1 MKIISWNC
9 KKYYSSKAKLIL
21 TEKPDIV
28 IIPECENPDLFKYE
42 TDAIKPTDSIW
53 FGAPEDDRGIGI
65 FSYGNYKLKLLDIH
79 NNKLKYVLPINV
91 TNDDFTFILL
101 AVWTHEPY
109 TKQIWDA
116 IKYYSDLL
124 IGNVIIAGDLNS
136 NTKWDNKNKAYSHSD
151 LVKHLEG
158 RNIISLYHHFKN
170 ELQGEET
177 LPTFYW
183 YHHED
188 KPFHIDYCF
197 ASTYFIS
204 RLQNVEIGKFK
215 DWSKHSDH
223 MPLTITFNT

>member
-197 ASTYFIS
+197 ASTYFINK
-204 RLQNVEIGKFK
+204 LLNVEIGKFK

-223 MPLTITFNT
+223 MPLSITFNT

>member
-223 MPLTITFNT
+223 MPLAITFKT